1 MLIVPNTVIQL
12 KAESKKPKA
21 QSVDKRL
28 LLRRHNFQLEDF
40 HSALQ
45 LDKRAQKLTKKK
57 AAEIN
62 SCIILL
68 FTKCRYLG
76 PTQGE
81 AVGCLLSVMQLKSD
95 SKKPQAQSVDKRL
108 LLRCH
113 NFQLVDFHSALQH
126 GNRGPAIAAE
136 INICSSGYFR
146 SFRFVECRR

>member
-1 MLIVPNTVIQL
+1 MIVPNTVIQL

-68 FTKCRYLG
+68 FTKC
-76 PTQGE
+76 
-81 AVGCLLSVMQLKSD
+81 
-95 SKKPQAQSVDKRL
+95 
-108 LLRCH
+108 
-113 NFQLVDFHSALQH
+113 
-126 GNRGPAIAAE
+126 
-136 INICSSGYFR
+136 
-146 SFRFVECRR
+146 